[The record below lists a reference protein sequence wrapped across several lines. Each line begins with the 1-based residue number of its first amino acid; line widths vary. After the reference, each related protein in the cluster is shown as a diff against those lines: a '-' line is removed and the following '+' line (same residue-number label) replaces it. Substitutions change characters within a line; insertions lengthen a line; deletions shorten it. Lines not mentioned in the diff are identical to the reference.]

1 MVRIMALDIGVVRC
15 GVAISDT
22 TQRIASPLCILNA
35 EDIIS
40 VSKTFKN
47 LLVDWEPKFLV
58 VGLPKSMDGTEN
70 SQADKVR
77 DIAEKISASTGLEVK
92 FIDERLSSSEAKTYM
107 RECGFSER
115 DMRGKVDAVAAS
127 IFLQSY
133 LDAHRQN
140 ETI

>member
-1 MVRIMALDIGVVRC
+1 MSRIMALDIGEVRC

-47 LLVDWEPKFLV
+47 LLVDWEPEFLV

-70 SQADKVR
+70 SQADKIR
-77 DIAEKISASTGLEVK
+77 DIAEKISEITGLEVR
-92 FIDERLSSSEAKTYM
+92 FVDERLSSSEAKTYM
-107 RECGFSER
+107 RECGLSER
-115 DMRGKVDAVAAS
+115 HMKGKVDAVAAS

-133 LDAHRQN
+133 LDALK
-140 ETI
+140 

>member
-1 MVRIMALDIGVVRC
+1 MARIMALDIGVVRC
-15 GVAISDT
+15 GVAISDA
-22 TQRIASPLCILNA
+22 TQKIASPLCILNA

-47 LLVDWEPKFLV
+47 LLVDWEPEFLV

-70 SQADKVR
+70 SQANKIR

-133 LDAHRQN
+133 LDALK
-140 ETI
+140 